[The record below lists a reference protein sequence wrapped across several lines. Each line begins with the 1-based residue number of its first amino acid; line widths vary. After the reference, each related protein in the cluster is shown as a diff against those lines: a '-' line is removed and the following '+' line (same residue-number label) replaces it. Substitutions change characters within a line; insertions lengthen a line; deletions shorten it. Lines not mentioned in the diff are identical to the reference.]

1 MPVTYKDFCT
11 DADELLHSV
20 PSSESK
26 LRNSVSR
33 AYYGLYHGAL
43 AYADKVNVPPI
54 SDRAGPSHEKLRAFY
69 LDDMSADSSIRM
81 KRRRVGYLLK
91 VLVGNRRKAD
101 YDLQNVVMQIDADV
115 HYQRCV
121 ECISV
126 VEELEALNKAA

>member
-1 MPVTYKDFCT
+1 MPVTYTDFCT
-11 DADELLHSV
+11 DAHSLLYSV

-43 AYADKVNVPPI
+43 IYADKVNVPPV
-54 SDRAGPSHEKLRAFY
+54 SDRSGPSHDKLRTFY
-69 LDDMSADSSIRM
+69 MSDMSVDQTVRM

-91 VLVGNRRKAD
+91 VLVANRRKAD
-101 YDLQNVVMQIDADV
+101 YELQKVVTQIDADA
-115 HYQRCV
+115 HYQRCM
-121 ECISV
+121 ECLQT